1 MCATLLLFYLTTL
14 EKSPFLLSA
23 ATYLAEREGFE
34 PSDRVSPVADLA
46 GRWFK
51 PLTHLSIS
59 LLIKQRRPIMA
70 TAHSRPFIATGGC
83 HTRRLLRPSPDLH
96 SRRGLACRVYEVFR
110 RSRSQVKNYTRP
122 SLPRPCF
129 LCVGT
134 HALFLLVTS
143 RRAGVCTSFSLSPS

>member
-1 MCATLLLFYLTTL
+1 M
-14 EKSPFLLSA
+14 
-23 ATYLAEREGFE
+23 AEREGFE

-83 HTRRLLRPSPDLH
+83 HTCRLLRPSPDLH

-134 HALFLLVTS
+134 HALFSILIPEELELTH
-143 RRAGVCTSFSLSPS
+143 SFSLRVQTAVLKDPI